1 MKEFHTMNITEPA
14 GVPVC
19 FVCDKGV
26 ETGGDLFSVV
36 RQRIAKTR
44 KVSDGDEDCV
54 LEEMPSIQVCG
65 NYCMRKVPQVGLA
78 LKLHPLPLLDFE
90 KESIEQYANW
100 LAWWPVPVGE
110 MRGTEI
116 SERLVCQECHGAIET
131 WDVYTVVQIVRTRET
146 ESEQVLAVLRIMCD
160 DCASK
165 QGMIWFKEVG

>member
-1 MKEFHTMNITEPA
+1 MN
-14 GVPVC
+14 VPVC
-19 FVCDKGV
+19 FSCDKEI

-65 NYCMRKVPQVGLA
+65 NCMREVPDRGLA
-78 LKLHPLPLLDFE
+78 LKLIPLPLLDFE

-100 LAWWPVPVGE
+100 LAWWPAPVGE
-110 MRGTEI
+110 VRTEI
-116 SERLVCQECHGAIET
+116 RERLVCQECHEAIET
-131 WDVYTVVQIVRTRET
+131 WDVYVAVQIVRTTERE
-146 ESEQVLAVLRIMCD
+146 SQQVLALLRILCD